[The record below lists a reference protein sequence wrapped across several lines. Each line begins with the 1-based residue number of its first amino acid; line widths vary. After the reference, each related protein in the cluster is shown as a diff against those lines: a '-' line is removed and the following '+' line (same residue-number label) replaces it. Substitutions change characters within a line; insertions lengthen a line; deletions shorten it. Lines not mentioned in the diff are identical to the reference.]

1 MKPNCPYKPQER
13 DGDQKGKISKVNAG
27 TTKVTPGGR
36 KQTSG
41 KDAQVVQQPT
51 SSSSTGST
59 EEKPCV

>member
-27 TTKVTPGGR
+27 TTKVTPGGK

-41 KDAQVVQQPT
+41 KDAQGCAANVFILYRI
-51 SSSSTGST
+51 
-59 EEKPCV
+59 